1 MILLCCKYAIIQFNP
16 TKTVCITFGS
26 KININEHVSINGFHV
41 QWSESVRHIGTLLDS
56 TLSDSFDT
64 EDQCTGFVSKLI
76 SKCRH
81 LQPHILISLFKTWL
95 FFFYLVLGG
104 RIRLDL
110 KVVPLHGM

>member
-1 MILLCCKYAIIQFNP
+1 MILLCCEYAIIQFNP
-16 TKTVCITFGS
+16 TKTVCIKFGS
-26 KININEHVSINGFHV
+26 KININEHVSINAFPV
-41 QWSESVRHIGTLLDS
+41 QWLESVRHLDTLLDS
-56 TLSDSFDT
+56 TLSDSLDT
-64 EDQCTGFVSKLI
+64 EDQCTGVVNKLI

-95 FFFYLVLGG
+95 FFFYLVVGG